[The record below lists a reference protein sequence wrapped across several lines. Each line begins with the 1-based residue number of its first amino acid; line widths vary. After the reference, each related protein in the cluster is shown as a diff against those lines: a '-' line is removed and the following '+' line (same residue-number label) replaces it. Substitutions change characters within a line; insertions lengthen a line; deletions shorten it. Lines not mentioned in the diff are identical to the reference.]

1 MSMRVSLIAAVA
13 QNGVIGRNNQLPWRL
28 RDDMRFF
35 VSTTQGHTVIT
46 GRKNFEAM
54 GRALP
59 RRTNIVLS
67 RDPCATFAG
76 CIATADI
83 KSALRIAAAAGE
95 EEAFVI
101 GGGEIYALALP
112 YATRIYRTLLQSHV
126 PGDVFFP
133 VVDFS
138 GWERTE
144 LSHHAQ
150 DENNE
155 YSYVIERWDRHEPLQ
170 DFQA

>member
-1 MSMRVSLIAAVA
+1 MRVSLIAAVA
-13 QNGVIGRNNQLPWRL
+13 QNGVIGRNNQLPWKL

-59 RRTNIVLS
+59 RRTNIVIS
-67 RDPCATFAG
+67 RDPGKTFTGCLAT
-76 CIATADI
+76 TDI
-83 KSALRIAAAAGE
+83 KSALSMAAKAGE

-112 YATRIYRTLLQSHV
+112 YAQRIYRTLV
-126 PGDVFFP
+126 ERDVAGDVYFP
-133 VVDFS
+133 AVDFS
-138 GWERTE
+138 QWTRTE
-144 LSHHAQ
+144 LSWHAQ
-150 DENNE
+150 DDNNE
-155 YSYVIERWDRHEPLQ
+155 HPYVIERWDRDEAPQ
-170 DFQA
+170 DFRA